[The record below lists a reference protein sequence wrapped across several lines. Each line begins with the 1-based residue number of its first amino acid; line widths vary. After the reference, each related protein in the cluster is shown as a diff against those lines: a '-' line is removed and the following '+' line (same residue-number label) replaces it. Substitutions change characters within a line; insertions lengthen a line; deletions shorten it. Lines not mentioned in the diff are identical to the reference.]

1 MPPALFL
8 SYDSDLW
15 CEVEGTVA
23 LPLARSHCILLLWSC
38 SPINMFHGS
47 PSVCRVGSQNKVDGA
62 VLGPALTVG
71 MLVIGPDDS
80 QALFSLSHWH
90 WYNEV
95 RFKYCSSCA
104 LRPTVGSMKA
114 AGILVW
120 SYPYVYM
127 PTEPMDA
134 TLRTAPGARALILW
148 MFHRNEFIDRKP
160 SAEVNPPVCT
170 AVRRDFSS
178 LCSSW

>member
-1 MPPALFL
+1 MILI
-8 SYDSDLW
+8 
-15 CEVEGTVA
+15 CEIEGTGA

-47 PSVCRVGSQNKVDGA
+47 PSVCRVGSQSKFDGT

-104 LRPTVGSMKA
+104 LGPTVGSMKVA
-114 AGILVW
+114 
-120 SYPYVYM
+120 
-127 PTEPMDA
+127 
-134 TLRTAPGARALILW
+134 
-148 MFHRNEFIDRKP
+148 
-160 SAEVNPPVCT
+160 
-170 AVRRDFSS
+170 
-178 LCSSW
+178 